1 MLATRLTLPLLMAAV
16 IFCGCSEKPAVTEYD
31 AAHGESDRMLAAI
44 LPGES
49 SYWFFKVAG
58 PRQAV
63 DESEDD
69 IRSFLASV
77 KLDESGEPTWKLP
90 SGWLQKDGEGGR
102 HKTIVIDASP
112 ESLELSVTSLG
123 APNPDAADGYLKMN
137 VNRWRE
143 QMTLSLEVQITT
155 PEIRDFL
162 QPLASGSEMQLVD
175 LYGRYKPGGSRSSG
189 APMMPPHAGGGPSA
203 PARPSEPLDFKVPSG
218 WEAGELELSRM
229 GITIRR
235 EAAFYAGD
243 GPDRA
248 EISVT
253 ISSGSMAGNIAR
265 WMGQVGVEVTEEAL
279 ANAASQTTVGGK
291 DATIID
297 VTGPK
302 TSLVGVIANVN
313 GTMWF
318 FKMSGTKAAVDKER
332 DRYREFLD
340 SVVFP

>member
-1 MLATRLTLPLLMAAV
+1 MLAHRLTLPLLLAAV
-16 IFCGCSEKPAVTEYD
+16 VFCGCSEEPAVTEYD
-31 AAHGESDRMLAAI
+31 APHGETDRMLAAI

-63 DESEDD
+63 TESEDD

-77 KLDESGEPTWKLP
+77 ELDDSGEPTWKLP

-123 APNPDAADGYLKMN
+123 APSPDAADDYLKMN
-137 VNRWRE
+137 INRWRD
-143 QMTLSLEVQITT
+143 QMTLNLEVQITT

-162 QPLASGSEMQLVD
+162 QPLSPDSEMQLVD
-175 LYGRYKPGGSRSSG
+175 LYGRFKTGKGRSSG
-189 APMMPPHAGGGPSA
+189 GPMMPPHAGGGPTA
-203 PARPSEPLDFKVPSG
+203 PARPSKPLDFKVPNS
-218 WEAGELELSRM
+218 WEAGELEVSRM

-243 GPDRA
+243 GPDRV

-253 ISSGSMAGNIAR
+253 ISRGSMAGNIAR
-265 WMGQVGVEVTEEAL
+265 WMGQAGVEVTEESL
-279 ANAASQTTVGGK
+279 ANAATQTKVGGE

-297 VTGPK
+297 VTGEK
-302 TSLVGVIANVN
+302 TSIVGAIANVN

-318 FKMSGTKAAVDKER
+318 FKMSGTKAAVDRER
-332 DRYREFLD
+332 DHYREFLD